1 MKYLQK
7 FLKPLII
14 CAVSLICMATSCPK
28 YHDPFEKETEEG
40 VGNLGFYLD
49 GQPVSYKKNRIAGAG
64 MFCKDSIWILAYLDY
79 EDYYSLIMQ
88 FPIEDISVENPIKNP
103 DIRLRYVYKVI
114 EEKNEYGN
122 LVIRTL
128 YKDIK
133 AETGELSFRFVGPS
147 EDHDHTSC
155 TTLSGNFFFE
165 GNDYLDSGDI
175 RKVTVTGGTFD
186 VCYQHYQTSSPL

>member
-1 MKYLQK
+1 MKSLPK

-14 CAVSLICMATSCPK
+14 CAVSLICMATACPK
-28 YHDPFEKETEEG
+28 YFDPFEKETEEG

-64 MFCKDSIWILAYLDY
+64 MFGKDSIWILAYLDY

-175 RKVTVTGGTFD
+175 RKD
-186 VCYQHYQTSSPL
+186 KNN

>member
-1 MKYLQK
+1 
-7 FLKPLII
+7 
-14 CAVSLICMATSCPK
+14 MATSCPK
-28 YHDPFEKETEEG
+28 YHDPFEEETNEG

-49 GQPVSYKKNRIAGAG
+49 GQPVSYKKNRMASAG
-64 MFCKDSIWILAYLDY
+64 MFGKDSIWIRANLDHENY
-79 EDYYSLIMQ
+79 QSLIMQ

-103 DIRLRYVYKVI
+103 DIRLRYVHNVI
-114 EEKNEYGN
+114 TEEDEYGN
-122 LVIRTL
+122 LVVRTL

-133 AETGELSFRFVGPS
+133 AETGELSFRYAGPS
-147 EDHDHTSC
+147 ENHDHDPSC

-186 VCYQHYQTSSPL
+186 VCYQHYLTSLPL

>member
-1 MKYLQK
+1 
-7 FLKPLII
+7 
-14 CAVSLICMATSCPK
+14 
-28 YHDPFEKETEEG
+28 
-40 VGNLGFYLD
+40 
-49 GQPVSYKKNRIAGAG
+49 
-64 MFCKDSIWILAYLDY
+64 
-79 EDYYSLIMQ
+79 MQ

-133 AETGELSFRFVGPS
+133 AEIGELSFRFVGPS